1 MPKVFT
7 SKTQKIGKLAED
19 AVAAYLVKKGFKV
32 VEQNY
37 TCKWGEID
45 IIAEDVARVTHFVEV
60 KAVSRATLDEKVTAV
75 EGLYRPEDNMHPN
88 KVKRLKTTVQTYLMS
103 VKNEGKRQEGESKGH
118 DEKDF
123 LWQFDLIVVYI
134 DRSSKK
140 MLIKPLWNII
150 L

>member
-1 MPKVFT
+1 MKNFT
-7 SKTQKIGKLAED
+7 SDSQKIGQLGED
-19 AVAAYLVKKGFKV
+19 VACKFLMKHDFLIL
-32 VEQNY
+32 ERNY
-37 TCKWGEID
+37 TKKWGEID
-45 IIAEDVARVTHFVEV
+45 IIAEDVTRVTHFVEV

-103 VKNEGKRQEGESKGH
+103 VKNEDKRQEGESKGQY
-118 DEKDF
+118 EKDF